1 MTNTN
6 IDTFKKYED
15 YKGMYIIEDYIRTT
29 VTDTVLYTS
38 TSAVDVLDYMDDN
51 ECWDDC
57 TIYFVDEDGNAT
69 YPEF

>member
-51 ECWDDC
+51 ELWDDC

>member
-38 TSAVDVLDYMDDN
+38 TSVVDVLDYMDDN
-51 ECWDDC
+51 ELWDDC